1 MRILGRKFGLRMYD
15 GSTYR
20 VVGAATNCALNV
32 NSDMVELASA
42 SSVAK
47 AYAAGR
53 YGYTVTV
60 DMLYDVTGSGDL
72 QTYLL
77 RSQLSGEMLYFMMGD
92 DGGKVTYSGECY
104 VSSFAAT
111 GDVNGYATVS
121 VTMQGTG
128 ELSVN

>member
-42 SSVAK
+42 SAKAK

-53 YGYTVTV
+53 YGYTLSV

-77 RSQLSGEMLYFMMGD
+77 TSQLSGEKLNFVMRD
-92 DGGKVTYSGECY
+92 EGGKVAYSGECY
-104 VSSFAAT
+104 VSAFTAT
-111 GDVNGYATVS
+111 GDVSGYATVS
-121 VTMQGTG
+121 VSMQGTG
-128 ELSVN
+128 ELTIS